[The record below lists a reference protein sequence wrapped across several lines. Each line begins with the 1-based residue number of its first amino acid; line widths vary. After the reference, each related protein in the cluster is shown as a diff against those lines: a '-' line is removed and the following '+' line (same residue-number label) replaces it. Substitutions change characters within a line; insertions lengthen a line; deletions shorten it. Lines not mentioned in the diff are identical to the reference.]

1 MKGRGTILSY
11 NNLVKAWLVR
21 GLFYEHKL
29 LRSEREPTRKSH
41 LNMKTYDMHLPLVL
55 TLSFYKTDTVNY

>member
-1 MKGRGTILSY
+1 MKGRGTILSHH
-11 NNLVKAWLVR
+11 NLVQAWLVR
-21 GLFYEHKL
+21 GLFYEHNPP
-29 LRSEREPTRKSH
+29 RSEREATRESH